1 MGFAELVDIEKLLE
15 LFESYTKVTGAVTA
29 LVELDGTVII
39 ATGWKDICTRFHR
52 VNKASACRCTES
64 DTMLAGNLK
73 RGKTYSIYKC
83 KNGLIDV
90 AVPIKIRGEHVANF
104 FTGQFFTEPP
114 DVEYFIRQAEEFGF
128 ERDSYLEALGQVPI
142 LSEET
147 IKATMNFFTCLAQQI
162 GEIGLVRREQEL
174 MIARL
179 NEKTEEQERFVYTVS
194 HDLKS
199 PLVTISGF
207 IGMIEQDFLSG
218 DQTGLKENLSVIS
231 SAARR
236 MRQLLDELLEISR
249 IGIKKN
255 QEEVVNLGTLIRAST
270 DNLSGVINEFKT
282 TVEVESELPDVMV
295 DKQRF
300 LQVFENLIA
309 NAIRYSREAKGGSVV
324 KVGVIRGVGELTCY
338 VKDNGIGI
346 EPAYLEKIF
355 GLFERLDTNSDGTGV
370 GLAIVKRIIET
381 HGGRIWA
388 ESEGLGHGTTVF
400 FTLPEAKQ

>member
-1 MGFAELVDIEKLLE
+1 M
-15 LFESYTKVTGAVTA
+15 
-29 LVELDGTVII
+29 
-39 ATGWKDICTRFHR
+39 
-52 VNKASACRCTES
+52 
-64 DTMLAGNLK
+64 
-73 RGKTYSIYKC
+73 
-83 KNGLIDV
+83 
-90 AVPIKIRGEHVANF
+90 
-104 FTGQFFTEPP
+104 
-114 DVEYFIRQAEEFGF
+114 EYFIRQAEEFGF

-249 IGIKKN
+249 IGIKK
-255 QEEVVNLGTLIRAST
+255 EPR
-270 DNLSGVINEFKT
+270 
-282 TVEVESELPDVMV
+282 
-295 DKQRF
+295 R
-300 LQVFENLIA
+300 
-309 NAIRYSREAKGGSVV
+309 SR
-324 KVGVIRGVGELTCY
+324 
-338 VKDNGIGI
+338 
-346 EPAYLEKIF
+346 
-355 GLFERLDTNSDGTGV
+355 
-370 GLAIVKRIIET
+370 
-381 HGGRIWA
+381 
-388 ESEGLGHGTTVF
+388 
-400 FTLPEAKQ
+400 